1 MSGLQQFGILAM
13 APKCAS
19 KEENQMCEANAY
31 LTSGN
36 EEELFMSSV
45 DILRPERDGIYIQ
58 DIFGEQ
64 RWVKA
69 HIKEMNLVQHRIVLE
84 KD

>member
-1 MSGLQQFGILAM
+1 
-13 APKCAS
+13 
-19 KEENQMCEANAY
+19 MCEANAY

-36 EEELFMSSV
+36 EDELFMSSV
-45 DILRPERDGIYIQ
+45 DILRPEGDGLYIQ

-69 HIKEMNLVQHRIVLE
+69 HIKELNLVQHRIVLK

>member
-1 MSGLQQFGILAM
+1 M
-13 APKCAS
+13 APKRAS

-31 LTSGN
+31 LTTGN

-45 DILRPERDGIYIQ
+45 DILRPERDGVYIQ

>member
-1 MSGLQQFGILAM
+1 MKRSFLC
-13 APKCAS
+13 KD
-19 KEENQMCEANAY
+19 
-31 LTSGN
+31 
-36 EEELFMSSV
+36 V
-45 DILRPERDGIYIQ
+45 DILQPERDAIYIQ

-69 HIKEMNLVQHRIVLE
+69 HIKEMNLVQHRIVLD

>member
-1 MSGLQQFGILAM
+1 
-13 APKCAS
+13 
-19 KEENQMCEANAY
+19 MCEANAY
-31 LTSGN
+31 LTTGN

-45 DILRPERDGIYIQ
+45 DILRPERDGVYIQ
-58 DIFGEQ
+58 NIFGEQ
-64 RWVKA
+64 CWVKA